1 MTDDVT
7 SFDKKNINSKIKA
20 FVKEGYV
27 YLRGVPSDVQITV
40 TDISGKHLM
49 VQKTLRNF
57 NSEVALD
64 LRNISNGFYIIQVK
78 GKNLQKR
85 IKISKK

>member
-1 MTDDVT
+1 MTSLDQ
-7 SFDKKNINSKIKA
+7 KNINPKINTI
-20 FVKEGYV
+20 VKDGYV
-27 YLRGVPSDVQITV
+27 YLRGVPSDVRITV

-64 LRNISNGFYIIQVK
+64 LRNISNGFYIIQIK